1 MRNHCCKWS
10 SKFPENSRTL
20 IWVAH
25 QIIQIQ
31 AECVILP
38 PSTHFTPNSWDL
50 TQPTPW
56 LWYIKLSSPDSL
68 CNQLLCDGK
77 AQTFI
82 QRADAMRKDSNRPF
96 GWSEVV
102 FFPRL
107 RDFPSASLF
116 SKKPRYP
123 AIQTSS
129 PPTQIEVHC
138 WKVSLPH
145 VNFFRVFG
153 MAISG
158 PEGFW
163 KVSCRTSTA
172 ANDQH
177 TLAWKSTT
185 NMDETSR

>member
-1 MRNHCCKWS
+1 MV
-10 SKFPENSRTL
+10 FQISREYQDTNL
-20 IWVAH
+20 GG
-25 QIIQIQ
+25 
-31 AECVILP
+31 P
-38 PSTHFTPNSWDL
+38 PNYPNSGWMCYSPTLHTFHGPTLEISPNQPLDFDTSNWAPL
-50 TQPTPW
+50 TPCATNSFVMARP
-56 LWYIKLSSPDSL
+56 KPSSSERIP
-68 CNQLLCDGK
+68 NGK
-77 AQTFI
+77 I
-82 QRADAMRKDSNRPF
+82 PIDPF
-96 GWSEVV
+96 GWSGVV

-116 SKKPRYP
+116 SKKPRYRV
-123 AIQTSS
+123 IQTSS
-129 PPTQIEVHC
+129 SPTQIEVNF
-138 WKVSLPH
+138 WKVPLPH